1 MNSKLETIAKI
12 LGLTLSKEENV
23 ELSADGKLQ
32 DGTVI
37 KTTSDA
43 FVVGAV
49 VTVPDE
55 NGVYGAPEPG
65 TLTMQDGSEIVV
77 DANGTITDV
86 KPAEA
91 ATGNEPGTPQG
102 MTEELND
109 EPANEPFALSEETYN
124 QLLER
129 ISKLE
134 DMLLASVE
142 KLSETNKDLNEKVEQ
157 LSAQPAA
164 EPIKK
169 RIPVVE
175 ENALAGLKLPKK

>member
-1 MNSKLETIAKI
+1 MNKLEKIAQI
-12 LGLTLSKEENV
+12 LGLSLSKV
-23 ELSADGKLQ
+23 ELSAEAKLQ
-32 DGTVI
+32 DGTII
-37 KTTSDA
+37 KTEGDA

-65 TLTMQDGSEIVV
+65 TLTMEDGSEIVV
-77 DANGTITDV
+77 DAAGTITEV

-109 EPANEPFALSEETYN
+109 EPAEPAAEPFALSEEVYN
-124 QLLER
+124 ELLER
-129 ISKLE
+129 ITKLE
-134 DMLLASVE
+134 EVLLASVE
-142 KLSETNKDLNEKVEQ
+142 KLSETNKDLNEKVEK
-157 LSAQPAA
+157 LSASPAA